1 MILKSVLANTALK
14 FVTQS
19 LPFLFARN
27 NKSLIDVSAP
37 TRVEPVVLVDSR
49 LQSQPYMGD
58 VMQSLTSLFAA
69 YYMMAVSLRVNVGR
83 VDVVRLL
90 EPLNPKRAGLGT
102 SADMQ
107 RASAYLMSSME
118 SYRFGLPSP
127 NEPTPGLESFG
138 LENNDFQEQRMKLDQ
153 RRLALDTRRF
163 NAEQQRRVEQQDAER
178 DRENQNRLRDRDRA
192 ANERRKQE
200 LEEARFAD
208 QRTRADRREQ
218 QEALRAAAEE
228 ERRLE
233 EEAQRE
239 YDRSQPG
246 ASFSNVDV
254 LKDTANLS
262 VGKMLEVEVTDNGQT
277 ARFPIQ
283 LRLIASLIAPKNLVH
298 ILGDLSKNMTIKERY
313 HMWRSGQLE
322 FIKDIVFCTDLIDNH
337 RRTLAQDST
346 RTYRNILKT
355 RNSNGLAAIFRGS
368 PSLATASNLCVISND
383 TVKELERD
391 ARGRMSDVRFR
402 QRIFEGS
409 YLMVL
414 VVVDEKWESVT
425 FYHRGIDL
433 PTELNL
439 RDIKGAS
446 KGGGSSTA
454 DIMEIFKALN
464 SQNAPSF

>member
-19 LPFLFARN
+19 LPFLFAKN
-27 NKSLIDVSAP
+27 NKSLIDVSQP
-37 TRVEPVVLVDSR
+37 TRVEPVALVDAR

-58 VMQSLTSLFAA
+58 IMQSLTSLFAA

-90 EPLNPKRAGLGT
+90 EPLNPKRSGLGA
-102 SADMQ
+102 ADMQ

-127 NEPTPGLESFG
+127 NLPTPGLESYG
-138 LENNDFQEQRMKLDQ
+138 LEADDYQQQRMKLDE

-163 NAEQQRRVEQQDAER
+163 NAEQRRQMEQREGEA
-178 DRENQNRLRDRDRA
+178 DREYQNRLRDQSRA
-192 ANERRKQE
+192 DAERRKQE

-208 QRTRADRREQ
+208 QRTRADRREK
-218 QEALRAAAEE
+218 QEELRQMAEE
-228 ERRLE
+228 ERRLAE
-233 EEAQRE
+233 EEQRE
-239 YDRSQPG
+239 YERSQPG
-246 ASFSNVDV
+246 AEFSNVDV

-262 VGKMLEVEVTDNGQT
+262 VGKMLEVSVTDNGQT
-277 ARFPIQ
+277 ARFPVQ
-283 LRLIASLIAPKNLVH
+283 LRLIASLIAPRNLVH

-313 HMWRSGQLE
+313 HMWRAGQLE
-322 FIKDIVFCTDLIDNH
+322 FVKDIVFCTDLIDNH

-368 PSLATASNLCVISND
+368 PSLATASNLCVMSSE

-391 ARGRMSDVRFR
+391 ARGRISDGRFR

-446 KGGGSSTA
+446 KGGSSTA

>member
-19 LPFLFARN
+19 LPFLMAKN

-127 NEPTPGLESFG
+127 NLPVPGLESYG
-138 LENNDFQEQRMKLDQ
+138 LEADDYQSQRMKLDE

-163 NAEQQRRVEQQDAER
+163 NAEQQRQREQRAGEQDKEF
-178 DRENQNRLRDRDRA
+178 QNRLRDQSRA
-192 ANERRKQE
+192 DAEARKQE
-200 LEEARFAD
+200 LEESRFAD
-208 QRTRADRREQ
+208 QRTRADRREKQ
-218 QEALRAAAEE
+218 DALRQAAEDERRAAEE
-228 ERRLE
+228 E
-233 EEAQRE
+233 QRDFE
-239 YDRSQPG
+239 RSQPG
-246 ASFSNVDV
+246 AEFSNVDV

-262 VGKMLEVEVTDNGQT
+262 VGKMLEVSVTDNGQT

-283 LRLIASLIAPKNLVH
+283 LRLIASLIAPRNLVH

-322 FIKDIVFCTDLIDNH
+322 FVKDIVFCTDLIDNH
-337 RRTLAQDST
+337 RRTLAQDGT

-355 RNSNGLAAIFRGS
+355 RNNNGLAAIFRGS
-368 PSLATASNLCVISND
+368 PSLATASNMCVMSGD
-383 TVKELERD
+383 TVKELERE
-391 ARGRMSDVRFR
+391 ARGRLSDSRFR

-446 KGGGSSTA
+446 KGGSSTA

>member
-102 SADMQ
+102 SADLQ

-127 NEPTPGLESFG
+127 NLPVPGLESYG
-138 LENNDFQEQRMKLDQ
+138 LEAGDYQDQRMKLDE

-163 NAEQQRRVEQQDAER
+163 NAEQQRQREQRAGEQDKEF
-178 DRENQNRLRDRDRA
+178 QNRLRDQSRA
-192 ANERRKQE
+192 DAEARKQE
-200 LEEARFAD
+200 LEESRFAD
-208 QRTRADRREQ
+208 QRTRADRREKQ
-218 QEALRAAAEE
+218 DALRQAAED
-228 ERRLE
+228 ERRQAE
-233 EEAQRE
+233 EDQRDYE
-239 YDRSQPG
+239 RSLPG
-246 ASFSNVDV
+246 AEFSNVDV

-262 VGKMLEVEVTDNGQT
+262 VGKMLEVSVTDNGQT

-283 LRLIASLIAPKNLVH
+283 LRLIASLIAPRNLVH

-313 HMWRSGQLE
+313 HMWRAGQLE
-322 FIKDIVFCTDLIDNH
+322 FVKDIVFCTDLIDNH
-337 RRTLAQDST
+337 RRTLAQDNT

-355 RNSNGLAAIFRGS
+355 RNNNGLAAIFRGS
-368 PSLATASNLCVISND
+368 PSLATASNMCVMSGD

-391 ARGRMSDVRFR
+391 ARGRLSDSRFR

-446 KGGGSSTA
+446 KGGSSTT